1 MITVQTILKAPIE
14 KVWELWISPQHITQW
29 NHASADWH
37 TPYAENDLKVGGKFK
52 YTMAAKDGS
61 MQFDFGG
68 TYTEIVNHSLIAYTI
83 DDGRKV
89 KITFE
94 SQENGVV
101 ITEKFDPETENS
113 EALQQQ
119 GWQAI
124 LDNFK
129 KHVES
134 IHLKL

>member
-1 MITVQTILKAPIE
+1 MLTVQSTIYASIE
-14 KVWELWISPQHITQW
+14 KVWECWTSPEHIIKW
-29 NHASADWH
+29 NNASDDWH
-37 TPYAENDLKVGGKFK
+37 TPKAENDLKVGGKFK
-52 YTMAAKDGS
+52 YTMASKDGKMS
-61 MQFDFGG
+61 FDFEGI
-68 TYTEIVNHSLIAYTI
+68 YTHVVNPSLIEYKLT
-83 DDGRKV
+83 DERKV

-101 ITEKFDPETENS
+101 ITEKFEPETENT

-129 KHVES
+129 KHVENTS
-134 IHLKL
+134 L

>member
-14 KVWELWISPQHITQW
+14 KVWELWISPEHITQW

-94 SQENGVV
+94 SQENGVE
-101 ITEKFDPETENS
+101 IIEKFDPETENS

-134 IHLKL
+134 IYLKL

>member
-14 KVWELWISPQHITQW
+14 KVWELWISPEHITQW

-113 EALQQQ
+113 EVLQQQ

-134 IHLKL
+134 INLKL